1 MIRFII
7 RSILILIILV
17 LLAPIVFAVDQAT
30 RDKLF
35 TETTALCSIY
45 SKMCTVTEFKDDEY
59 MWGQT
64 GTNDKIRV
72 SSALVK
78 RMNEAQL
85 RGVLYHEAG
94 HVIFNHVGRTID
106 YLMMCGKDCNPQA
119 ISSMRRRYETE
130 ADRFATFV
138 GMYAHK
144 EVDLVGALLILT
156 PREEIY
162 TTQPTHPSTADR
174 IKEIRRIQ
182 NAK

>member
-1 MIRFII
+1 MIRFIM

-85 RGVLYHEAG
+85 RGVLYHEVG

-106 YLMMCGKDCNPQA
+106 YLSLCGDKCNPQA
-119 ISSMRRRYETE
+119 ISSMRRRYEYE
-130 ADRFATFV
+130 ADRFAAYV
-138 GMYAHK
+138 GIYTRK
-144 EVDLVGALLILT
+144 DVDLIGALLILT
-156 PREEIY
+156 PPEHIN

-174 IKEIRRIQ
+174 IREIRRIQ
-182 NAK
+182 DAK